1 MRLFLAIDLAPEVR
15 ASLEAIPS
23 GVDLGAA
30 DVRWSTSG
38 NLHCTVLFLGEHDP
52 VALPGI
58 EEACVAVAAE
68 TAPFRIAVRGA
79 SVFPKQGPVK
89 TLFVGLG
96 EGASEWKALVRRAEP
111 WFVPMGVARNGGL
124 VPHVTLGRVR
134 SGGDDPRVRAGW
146 SELSDRSFGEQAAEG
161 MVLVRSDLDRS
172 GATYHNVGFYPFK
185 GVAG

>member
-23 GVDLGAA
+23 QADLGAA
-30 DVRWSTSG
+30 DVRWSPAS

-58 EEACVAVAAE
+58 EEACAAVSSE
-68 TAPFRIAVRGA
+68 TAPFRIAFSGT

-89 TLFVGLG
+89 TLIVGLG
-96 EGASEWKALVRRAEP
+96 EGSDAWTALVRRAEP

-124 VPHVTLGRVR
+124 IPHVTLGRVR
-134 SGGDDPRVRAGW
+134 SGGEDPRVRAGW
-146 SELSDRSFGEQAAEG
+146 SSLSGRSFGEQFAEG
-161 MVLVRSDLDRS
+161 MVLVRSDLDRR
-172 GATYHNVGFYPFK
+172 GATYHNVGFHPFK